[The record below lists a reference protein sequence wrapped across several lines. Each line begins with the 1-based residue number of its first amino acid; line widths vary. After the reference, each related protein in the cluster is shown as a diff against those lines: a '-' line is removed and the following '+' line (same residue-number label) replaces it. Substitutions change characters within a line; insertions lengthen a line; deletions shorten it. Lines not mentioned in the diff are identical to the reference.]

1 MMAVAVVVVAAA
13 VAVLVYG
20 PWWVWCGASA
30 GFGAPAL
37 YQRLVMVDGSSSY
50 EVHNIFTCLQAT
62 NRGKSRKM
70 VIAGE
75 KNTPT
80 TNTWTDKFR
89 RFFLLF
95 AGSFACLSVC
105 LGGTIKNNDNAIARR
120 RSQKPIELVITQK
133 KWEMM
138 KCHSEHTCS
147 TLCTT
152 AMIFTVIMIMM
163 VTVVVVMMMMQIRNS

>member
-13 VAVLVYG
+13 VAVLVDG

-30 GFGAPAL
+30 GVGAPAL

-89 RFFLLF
+89 RFFCCSLVHSL
-95 AGSFACLSVC
+95 VC
-105 LGGTIKNNDNAIARR
+105 RFVWVEQLKTTTTQLPDEEV
-120 RSQKPIELVITQK
+120 RSP
-133 KWEMM
+133 
-138 KCHSEHTCS
+138 
-147 TLCTT
+147 
-152 AMIFTVIMIMM
+152 
-163 VTVVVVMMMMQIRNS
+163 

>member
-13 VAVLVYG
+13 VAVLVDG

-75 KNTPT
+75 KTLQLLILGLINSGGFFCCSLVHSLVCRFVWMEQLKT
-80 TNTWTDKFR
+80 TTTQLPDEE
-89 RFFLLF
+89 
-95 AGSFACLSVC
+95 V
-105 LGGTIKNNDNAIARR
+105 
-120 RSQKPIELVITQK
+120 RSP
-133 KWEMM
+133 
-138 KCHSEHTCS
+138 
-147 TLCTT
+147 
-152 AMIFTVIMIMM
+152 
-163 VTVVVVMMMMQIRNS
+163 

>member
-13 VAVLVYG
+13 VAVLVDV
-20 PWWVWCGASA
+20 PWCVWCGASA

-80 TNTWTDKFR
+80 TNTWTDKFSSLVHSLVC
-89 RFFLLF
+89 RFVWVEQLKTTTTQLPDEE
-95 AGSFACLSVC
+95 V
-105 LGGTIKNNDNAIARR
+105 
-120 RSQKPIELVITQK
+120 RSP
-133 KWEMM
+133 
-138 KCHSEHTCS
+138 
-147 TLCTT
+147 
-152 AMIFTVIMIMM
+152 
-163 VTVVVVMMMMQIRNS
+163 